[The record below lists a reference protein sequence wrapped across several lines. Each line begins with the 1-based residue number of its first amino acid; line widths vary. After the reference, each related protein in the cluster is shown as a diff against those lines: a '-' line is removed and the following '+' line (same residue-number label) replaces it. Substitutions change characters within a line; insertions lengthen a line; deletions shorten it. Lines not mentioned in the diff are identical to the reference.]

1 MKRTWLTILLAFSLV
16 LTSAPLSDGWVWAE
30 SKADK
35 AKKELEEIRK
45 QKKGVQKELESVQKD
60 VEKQKKKL
68 NKLEKQ
74 LYTTEKKIGKI
85 EKKMEVLEDQLGKRE
100 KLFKNRIRRMY
111 QRGEM
116 GYMTALLES
125 DSLREFL
132 DKFEALR
139 LLVKQDHSVLEGYFN
154 TKREYENRKQELT
167 ELQKEQKK
175 SRDQVKEEYDKLAK
189 TMKKHQK
196 ELASLEHKEELKE
209 EEIQRITQLTSN
221 TGNFSYGGGAFAWPA
236 NSRRIN
242 SPYGYRSSGFHYG
255 IDIDGNLG
263 DPIYAAASGVVKENG
278 PASGYGWV
286 IVIDHGS
293 GLTTVYAHMYS
304 NTVQV
309 STGQRVSKGQR
320 IASIGNNG
328 RSTGPHLHFEVR
340 KNGTPQN
347 PMNYY

>member
-1 MKRTWLTILLAFSLV
+1 MKRTWLTILLALSLV
-16 LTSAPLSDGWVWAE
+16 LTTTPFPEGWVWAE
-30 SKADK
+30 SKVEK
-35 AKKELEEIRK
+35 AKKELKDIRE
-45 QKKGVQKELESVQKD
+45 KKKDVQKD
-60 VEKQKKKL
+60 LEEVKKDVEEQKKKL
-68 NKLEKQ
+68 NKLEKE
-74 LYTTEKKIGKI
+74 LHDTEKKIDKI
-85 EKKMEVLEDQLGKRE
+85 EKEMKVLKEQLGKRE
-100 KLFKNRIRRMY
+100 QLFKNRIRRMY

-116 GYMTALLES
+116 GYMTALLEA
-125 DSLREFL
+125 DSFREFL

-154 TKREYENRKQELT
+154 TKSKFENEKRKLT
-167 ELQKEQKK
+167 ELQEKQKEKRDDVKK
-175 SRDQVKEEYDKLAK
+175 EYDKLADK
-189 TMKKHQK
+189 MKKHQK
-196 ELASLEHKEELKE
+196 DLAKLKHDEELKE
-209 EEIQRITQLTSN
+209 AEIQRITYLTSN
-221 TGNFSYGGGAFAWPA
+221 TGNFAYGGGPFAWPA
-236 NSRRIN
+236 NSRKIN
-242 SPYGYRSSGFHYG
+242 SPYGPRGGRNHYG
-255 IDIDGNLG
+255 IDIAGNLG

-304 NTVQV
+304 NTVRV

-340 KNGTPQN
+340 KNGSPQN